1 MQLIDV
7 RWFCGRT
14 QVGIVQ
20 VNEPYEGI
28 KYYIA
33 SPPGEAKGYNEDED
47 IQFIADWGSTFPK
60 DVGDVLFGADDLR
73 NGNAVQIPKSKEQAE
88 MMIRVASHYLELY
101 EKKTN

>member
-33 SPPGEAKGYNEDED
+33 SPPGEAKGYNED
-47 IQFIADWGSTFPK
+47 IRFIAEWGSTFPK
-60 DVGDVLFGADDLR
+60 DVGDVLFGVDDLR

-88 MMIRVASHYLELY
+88 MMFRVASLYLELY